1 MLLDKEEVIESSRLS
16 RKSLSRIALQ
26 GNEKNK
32 KTNEKEK
39 NMKKL
44 SFLWCIILPANPVFG
59 GSGIVLRDWRDCQG
73 FLLVP
78 IY

>member
-26 GNEKNK
+26 G
-32 KTNEKEK
+32 KEK
-39 NMKKL
+39 NMKEL
-44 SFLWCIILPANPVFG
+44 SFLWCIRSPGNPVFG
-59 GSGIVLRDWRDCQG
+59 GSGIVLRDWRDCEG

>member
-39 NMKKL
+39 NMKE
-44 SFLWCIILPANPVFG
+44 
-59 GSGIVLRDWRDCQG
+59 
-73 FLLVP
+73 
-78 IY
+78 